1 MFLTPVALFVILYSV
16 PRFFELETKFELR
29 KLCPEVQNETLNNM
43 TTANDLENYNN
54 TFMTEISTTFT
65 YAQGDELL
73 NVTNILT
80 NETDDCPTVWEPQL
94 GIKPLRFN
102 PYYVSVSFHTR
113 KNRIHSFACQNF
125 IDVRISR
132 YLRMSPLNANWFI
145 SSNTLLI

>member
-102 PYYVSVSFHTR
+102 PYYVSVSFSHSR
-113 KNRIHSFACQNF
+113 KKVPFKI
-125 IDVRISR
+125 
-132 YLRMSPLNANWFI
+132 
-145 SSNTLLI
+145 